1 MAVKSVTRENVA
13 EMVAQKVTEVKALE
27 PEVKA
32 EVKADAKTEPEK
44 EAPKNSVQARI
55 DELTREKKELDEF
68 AQGEY
73 EARLQAQRRISE
85 LETQLQT
92 PKAEEPKPKPRPDR
106 TKYQDATKY
115 EDDLLAWNREE
126 SIRQFREEQAK
137 EDARRA
143 EAERN
148 AALIAHKEAAK
159 KAFPDFDEVIASA
172 DRTQQIPESI
182 KPLLSA
188 IAIESEHGVKVLY
201 HLAKNPD
208 EAKSI
213 FKMKPAAALMA
224 LGRIEEKFI
233 AGQKA
238 EPEPSTPQ
246 PPISRAPPPSTPLNG
261 GGSGAVITDLSQPM
275 SYRDYKRQRMAQRK
289 GAH

>member
-13 EMVAQKVTEVKALE
+13 EMVAQKVPEPRTE
-27 PEVKA
+27 PEVKTEG
-32 EVKADAKTEPEK
+32 EVKPEAKEPEK

-68 AQGEY
+68 AQSEY

-85 LETQLQT
+85 LESQLQT

-106 TKYQDATKY
+106 TKYEDATKY

-137 EDARRA
+137 EDAKRA

-148 AALIAHKEAAK
+148 AALNAHKEAAK

-208 EAKSI
+208 EAKAI

-233 AGQKA
+233 AGKA

-246 PPISRAPPPSTPLNG
+246 PPISRAPPPSTSLNG
-261 GGSGAVITDLSQPM
+261 GGGGAVITDLSQPM
-275 SYRDYKRQRMAQRK
+275 SYKDYKRQRMSQRQGK
-289 GAH
+289 H